1 MKKLTFAL
9 VGAATLALAA
19 CGGRDEDSVENLD
32 ANIGAEAEQLNSLAD
47 DAANEAEAEA
57 LGVQQEQLESEAPAA
72 ENEAE
77 SGAADVEPTEDPDE
91 NVSGM

>member
-1 MKKLTFAL
+1 MNKLTFAL
-9 VGAATLALAA
+9 VGAATLTLAA

-32 ANIGAEAEQLNSLAD
+32 ASTGAEAEQLNSLAD
-47 DAANEAEAEA
+47 DAANQAEAEA
-57 LGVQQEQLESEAPAA
+57 LGVQQEQLESQAPAT
-72 ENEAE
+72 EDEAD